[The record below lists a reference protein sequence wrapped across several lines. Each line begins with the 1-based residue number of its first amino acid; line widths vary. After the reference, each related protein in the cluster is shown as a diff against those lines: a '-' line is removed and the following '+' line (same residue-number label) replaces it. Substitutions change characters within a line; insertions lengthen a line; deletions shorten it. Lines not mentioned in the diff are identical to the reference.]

1 MPPRRLSPP
10 YSPDVTAERHFVDI
24 EIDPAFV
31 HRVDVDALERCVRET
46 LASRRLRIARVVAIH
61 VTDSRTVRRLN
72 RRFRGEDST
81 TDVLSFNTD
90 FDGLRRPD
98 GSTELGEI
106 VIALPVAARG
116 ARERAVTLAE
126 ELALL
131 TVHGTLHL
139 LGFDHEAAGEDRR
152 MKELERIALG
162 RVGLES
168 AARA

>member
-1 MPPRRLSPP
+1 MTADRH
-10 YSPDVTAERHFVDI
+10 DVDVLV
-24 EIDPAFV
+24 DPAFV

-46 LASRRLRIARVVAIH
+46 LASRKLRIARVVAVR

-72 RRFRGEDST
+72 RRFRGEDAA

-98 GSTELGEI
+98 GSAELGEI

-116 ARERAVTLAE
+116 ARQRNVSLAG

-139 LGFDHEAAGEDRR
+139 LGFDHEEPAEDER
-152 MKELERIALG
+152 MKRLELDALS
-162 RVGLES
+162 RVGMSS
-168 AARA
+168 AARS

>member
-1 MPPRRLSPP
+1 M
-10 YSPDVTAERHFVDI
+10 TAVRHFIDI
-24 EIDPAFV
+24 CVDPAFV

-46 LASRRLRIARVVAIH
+46 LASRKLRIPRVVAIH

-72 RRFRGEDST
+72 RRFRREDST

-98 GSTELGEI
+98 GSAELGEI

-116 ARERAVTLAE
+116 ARERSVSVAE

-139 LGFDHEAAGEDRR
+139 LGFDHEEPEEDRR
-152 MKELERIALG
+152 MKEMERVAL
-162 RVGLES
+162 RRAGLEL

>member
-1 MPPRRLSPP
+1 M
-10 YSPDVTAERHFVDI
+10 
-24 EIDPAFV
+24 
-31 HRVDVDALERCVRET
+31 RET
-46 LASRRLRIARVVAIH
+46 LASRKLRIARVVAIH

-98 GSTELGEI
+98 GSADLGEI

-116 ARERAVTLAE
+116 ARERAVSLAD

-131 TVHGTLHL
+131 IVHGTLHL
-139 LGFDHEAAGEDRR
+139 LGFDHEEPDEEQQ
-152 MKELERIALG
+152 MKEMERVALRRAG
-162 RVGLES
+162 FEA
-168 AARA
+168 AARV

>member
-1 MPPRRLSPP
+1 M
-10 YSPDVTAERHFVDI
+10 TAVRHLIDI
-24 EIDPAFV
+24 CVDPAFV

-46 LASRRLRIARVVAIH
+46 LASRKLRIPRVVAIH
-61 VTDSRTVRRLN
+61 VTDSRTVRGLN
-72 RRFRGEDST
+72 RRFRREDST

-98 GSTELGEI
+98 GSAELGEI

-116 ARERAVTLAE
+116 ARERSVSVAE

-139 LGFDHEAAGEDRR
+139 LGFDHEEPEEDRR
-152 MKELERIALG
+152 MKELERVAL
-162 RVGLES
+162 RRAGLEL
-168 AARA
+168 AARV

>member
-1 MPPRRLSPP
+1 M
-10 YSPDVTAERHFVDI
+10 
-24 EIDPAFV
+24 
-31 HRVDVDALERCVRET
+31 RET
-46 LASRRLRIARVVAIH
+46 LASRKLRIPRVVAVR
-61 VTDSRTVRRLN
+61 VTDSRSVRTLN
-72 RRFRGEDST
+72 RRFRGEDSA

-98 GSTELGEI
+98 GSSELGEI

-116 ARERAVTLAE
+116 ARERAISLGE

-139 LGFDHEAAGEDRR
+139 LGFDHEEPEEEVR
-152 MKELERIALG
+152 MKHLERIALE
-162 RVGLES
+162 RAGLES

>member
-1 MPPRRLSPP
+1 M
-10 YSPDVTAERHFVDI
+10 
-24 EIDPAFV
+24 
-31 HRVDVDALERCVRET
+31 RET
-46 LASRRLRIARVVAIH
+46 LASRKLRIARVVSLR

-72 RRFRGEDST
+72 RRFRGEDSA

-98 GSTELGEI
+98 GAADLGEI

-116 ARERAVTLAE
+116 ARQRGATLAS

-139 LGFDHEAAGEDRR
+139 LGFDHEEVEQDRQ
-152 MKELERIALG
+152 MKELERIALERAG
-162 RVGLES
+162 FAS
-168 AARA
+168 AARS

>member
-1 MPPRRLSPP
+1 M
-10 YSPDVTAERHFVDI
+10 TIERHLIDVLVDA
-24 EIDPAFV
+24 AFV
-31 HRVDVDALERCVRET
+31 HRVDVEALERCVRET
-46 LASRRLRIARVVAIH
+46 LASRKLRIPRVVAVR
-61 VTDSRTVRRLN
+61 VTDSRSVRTLN
-72 RRFRGEDST
+72 RRFRGEDSA

-98 GSTELGEI
+98 GSSELGEI

-116 ARERAVTLAE
+116 ARERAISLGE

-139 LGFDHEAAGEDRR
+139 LGFDHEEPEEEVR
-152 MKELERIALG
+152 MKHLERIALE
-162 RVGLES
+162 RAGLES

>member
-1 MPPRRLSPP
+1 MTASRHHV
-10 YSPDVTAERHFVDI
+10 DVLV
-24 EIDPAFV
+24 DPAFV

-46 LASRRLRIARVVAIH
+46 LASRRLRIRRVVSVRI
-61 VTDSRTVRRLN
+61 TDSRTVRRLN
-72 RRFRGEDST
+72 RRFRGEDSA

-90 FDGLRRPD
+90 FDGLRWPD
-98 GSTELGEI
+98 GSAELGEL

-116 ARERAVTLAE
+116 ARERDVSLLD

-139 LGFDHEAAGEDRR
+139 LGFDHEQPDEDRR
-152 MKELERIALG
+152 MKDLERIALR

>member
-1 MPPRRLSPP
+1 M
-10 YSPDVTAERHFVDI
+10 
-24 EIDPAFV
+24 
-31 HRVDVDALERCVRET
+31 RET
-46 LASRRLRIARVVAIH
+46 LASRKLRIARVVSLR

-72 RRFRGEDST
+72 RRFRGEDSA

-98 GSTELGEI
+98 GAADLGEI

-116 ARERAVTLAE
+116 ARERKATVAA

-139 LGFDHEAAGEDRR
+139 LGFDHEEVEQDRQ
-152 MKELERIALG
+152 MKELERIALERAG
-162 RVGLES
+162 FAS
-168 AARA
+168 AARS

>member
-1 MPPRRLSPP
+1 M
-10 YSPDVTAERHFVDI
+10 TAAQHHV
-24 EIDPAFV
+24 EILVDPAFV
-31 HRVDVDALERCVRET
+31 HRVDVDALERCVRQT
-46 LASRRLRIARVVAIH
+46 LASRKLRIARVVALR

-72 RRFRGEDST
+72 RRFRGEDSA

-98 GSTELGEI
+98 GSADLGEI

-116 ARERAVTLAE
+116 ARERGVSLAD

-139 LGFDHEAAGEDRR
+139 LGFDHEEPAEDER
-152 MKELERIALG
+152 MKRLERIALTRAG
-162 RVGLES
+162 ATT
-168 AARA
+168 AARI

>member
-1 MPPRRLSPP
+1 MPPRRPSPP
-10 YSPDVTAERHFVDI
+10 YSPDVTAERHFV
-24 EIDPAFV
+24 EIQVDRAFV
-31 HRVDVDALERCVRET
+31 HRVDVDVLERCVRET
-46 LASRRLRIARVVAIH
+46 LASRRLRIARVVALH

-98 GSTELGEI
+98 GSAELGEI
-106 VIALPVAARG
+106 VIALPVAAQG
-116 ARERAVTLAE
+116 ARARGVSLAD

-139 LGFDHEAAGEDRR
+139 LGFDHELAAEDRQ
-152 MKELERIALG
+152 MKELERVALG
-162 RVGLES
+162 RAGLES